1 MELPAQT
8 GATPEQVYLH
18 LVIIIILS
26 DARLELITLE
36 MHART
41 GATPE

>member
-26 DARLELITLE
+26 DARLELVDDVFSVFRFK
-36 MHART
+36 H
-41 GATPE
+41 

>member
-26 DARLELITLE
+26 DATLELVDDVFSVFRFK
-36 MHART
+36 H
-41 GATPE
+41 